1 MDLFFLTKLFINP
14 VIHNITSYICSAN
27 KQKDVIIIRNEV
39 K

>member
-1 MDLFFLTKLFINP
+1 MTKYFASP
-14 VIHNITSYICSAN
+14 VIYNITSYICSAN